1 MDYEKLKLKIKTLLA
16 EKQSSETKMCEEIG
30 VTREGYS
37 KSFRVGSI
45 NINTLES
52 VAIYLGVP
60 LWHLLA
66 DTKSM
71 AATNE
76 DDGYKQ
82 KYFQAVEFIAQKLGM
97 PNFNFVSGV
106 AMCLSLFFWL
116 Y

>member
-16 EKQSSETKMCEEIG
+16 EKGSSETKMCEEIG

-45 NINTLES
+45 NVNTLES
-52 VAIYLGVP
+52 VAQYLGIP

-66 DTKSM
+66 DTKANISGE
-71 AATNE
+71 NE
-76 DDGYKQ
+76 DYKL

-97 PNFNFVSGV
+97 PNFKFVSNV

>member
-16 EKQSSETKMCEEIG
+16 EKGSSESKMCEEIG

-45 NINTLES
+45 NVNTLES
-52 VAIYLGVP
+52 VAQYLGVP

-66 DTKSM
+66 DTKANFSGE
-71 AATNE
+71 NE
-76 DDGYKQ
+76 DYKL

-97 PNFNFVSGV
+97 PNFKFVSNV